1 MTSLVPIT
9 IVIAGIVIGGAASSA
24 YITSC
29 DPTPAA
35 QRTAIKYEQALD
47 RLLEEQGRGRL
58 SSGRS
63 IETCSGT
70 TTWGIALGAAIA
82 IGGVAVAYAVG
93 RPLIQ
98 SEGPQNPPGEAQ

>member
-47 RLLEEQGRGRL
+47 RLLEEQGRV
-58 SSGRS
+58 
-63 IETCSGT
+63 TCPHERYHS
-70 TTWGIALGAAIA
+70 LC
-82 IGGVAVAYAVG
+82 
-93 RPLIQ
+93 
-98 SEGPQNPPGEAQ
+98 